1 MDGMHVEE
9 PFKVIKM
16 LRISI
21 GSTEISTKLF
31 PLYVLTY
38 LHWSAVYSKEFVQ
51 IWNRSKVRFEVGNLN
66 IWKPLY
72 WKLGLSFVDH
82 EIEERKVDMHVPT
95 AYLILS

>member
-1 MDGMHVEE
+1 MQYMQLGMSCKCIHDMMILKRLNFLDAKSVFMDGMHVEE

-51 IWNRSKVRFEVGNLN
+51 I
-66 IWKPLY
+66 
-72 WKLGLSFVDH
+72 
-82 EIEERKVDMHVPT
+82 
-95 AYLILS
+95 

>member
-51 IWNRSKVRFEVGNLN
+51 I
-66 IWKPLY
+66 
-72 WKLGLSFVDH
+72 
-82 EIEERKVDMHVPT
+82 
-95 AYLILS
+95 

>member
-31 PLYVLTY
+31 PFTY
-38 LHWSAVYSKEFVQ
+38 LPTLECSIFERICSDLKQEQGQ
-51 IWNRSKVRFEVGNLN
+51 I
-66 IWKPLY
+66 
-72 WKLGLSFVDH
+72 
-82 EIEERKVDMHVPT
+82 
-95 AYLILS
+95 